1 MWAVLE
7 CVLYCY
13 LTTGWSTGD
22 KQPSTVRTLRT
33 YDVPCMYRVGSMS
46 VLPVCVRAQACRLGD
61 AVAVCA
67 RAFARAIR
75 GCGGVGGRGG
85 CTKTL
90 SIALESVDGRVT
102 KLNMVEPG
110 GLCKVRQVELEVR
123 SSSVLL

>member
-1 MWAVLE
+1 
-7 CVLYCY
+7 
-13 LTTGWSTGD
+13 
-22 KQPSTVRTLRT
+22 
-33 YDVPCMYRVGSMS
+33 MS
-46 VLPVCVRAQACRLGD
+46 VLPVCVRAQACRLCD

-67 RAFARAIR
+67 RAFARAVR
-75 GCGGVGGRGG
+75 GCGVGGKGG

-90 SIALESVDGRVT
+90 ALESADGRVT